1 MNAQKEPDHKTDF
14 SRVPDSVLGALIRET
29 AKMDCEMHV
38 GTPEGVEL
46 SDRHDRWELFAEAD
60 LETTEW
66 VDDGGLCAYYS
77 NTYDHQYQKYAATR
91 TDPAAYETVELN
103 VEISV
108 SWSMDTADKP
118 VVHIEVYE

>member
-14 SRVPDSVLGALIRET
+14 SRVPDSVLGELVREE
-29 AKMDCEMHV
+29 AMIDCEFHV
-38 GTPEGVEL
+38 GTPDGVEL
-46 SDRHDRWELFAEAD
+46 DKQDRWELFAEAD

-66 VDDGGLCAYYS
+66 VDDGGLCAYYT

-91 TDPAAYETVELN
+91 TDPTAYETVELN

-108 SWSMDTADKP
+108 EWSMDAHENP
-118 VVHIEVYE
+118 VVHMDIYT